1 MTKNDS
7 VPIGFDEF
15 VKLTNIAHWIYRIW
29 TIAFILVGFTGNFT
43 ALIIFIRW
51 ANRLSV
57 YIYFSFLCIINIL
70 ILLIDMNYHFLLPFI
85 LDNKILVKNLLPITC
100 KFIFF
105 LTYLFRYLFIW
116 TIVMINIDRF
126 VYLNE
131 HPFKKKFC
139 QHRTAK
145 MMCFVL
151 ILLSISANGHFLI
164 YFNQPVITEVPLD
177 NTCFLDGL
185 TCHCKSLNTAYR
197 SFWKNIWPIYNLMI
211 FGIIPLV
218 IMIICCILIIR
229 NIYLTRRRIF
239 DGRRNSDASVNS
251 ENDNL
256 RSIIK
261 TLIWLDLLFPITIFP
276 LLFLQIYVNYQ
287 SPKHCEKIGIM
298 NLVFSILFA
307 MIYIKN
313 TFAFFIFY
321 FTGQKFRRAFSK
333 LIHCRNTFDYAESR

>member
-7 VPIGFDEF
+7 VPIGLDEF

-29 TIAFILVGFTGNFT
+29 TIAFILIGLTGNFI

-51 ANRLSV
+51 ANQLSV
-57 YIYFSFLCIINIL
+57 YIYFIFLCIINIV
-70 ILLIDMNYHFLLPFI
+70 ILLIDMNYHFLLSFI
-85 LDNKILVKNLLPITC
+85 LDDNILVKTLLPVTC

-126 VYLNE
+126 IYLNE
-131 HPFKKKFC
+131 HSFKKKFC
-139 QHRTAK
+139 QRRTAK

-151 ILLSISANGHFLI
+151 ILLSFLANWHFLI
-164 YFNQPVITEVPLD
+164 YFNQPIITEVPLD

-185 TCHCKSLNTAYR
+185 TCHCTSLNTAYR

-218 IMIICCILIIR
+218 TMITCCILIIR

-239 DGRRNSDASVNS
+239 DGRRNSDVSVNS
-251 ENDNL
+251 KNHNL

-276 LLFLQIYVNYQ
+276 SLSLQIYINYQ
-287 SPKHCEKIGIM
+287 SPKQCEKIGIM
-298 NLVFSILFA
+298 NLVFSLVFA
-307 MIYIKN
+307 MMYIKN

-321 FTGQKFRRAFSK
+321 FAGQQFRRALSK
-333 LIHCRNTFDYAESR
+333 LIHCRNTFDYTESR